1 MSTPWKPPAP
11 GALDDTPWPEQLA
24 ARVIDVGDSDDRL
37 HGFAVLGDLAKHY
50 HFSDM
55 IYLALVGE
63 TPDARASALF
73 ALALAAFATP
83 SVREAPAHVAVLA
96 KLSGGPLAS
105 ALGAGLV
112 VAADEAQAIA
122 TAHEPLLAWCEAPS
136 DPVPDAMRG
145 DDAAWVATLNDA
157 VARIDPS
164 LASIRPEMSRDAAR
178 VALLHAAGLR
188 RVDQIQAAIVA
199 ARVGGIA
206 AEAMA
211 TGPEHLGQ
219 YPVKVPAYRYV
230 ED

>member
-11 GALDDTPWPEQLA
+11 GALDDTPWPEQLQ
-24 ARVIDVGDSDDRL
+24 ARVVETGAADDRM

-50 HFSDM
+50 RFSDV
-55 IYLALVGE
+55 IYVALVGE

-73 ALALAAFATP
+73 ELALAAFATP
-83 SVREAPAHVAVLA
+83 SVGEAPAHLAVLT
-96 KLSGGPLAS
+96 KLSGAPLAS

-122 TAHEPLLAWCEAPS
+122 AAHAPLLAWCGSPT
-136 DPVPDAMRG
+136 DPLPAEMRG
-145 DDAAWVATLNDA
+145 DDAAWVATLIDA
-157 VARIDPS
+157 VARTGPA
-164 LASIRPEMSRDAAR
+164 LASLRPEMSRDAAR

-188 RVDQIQAAIVA
+188 RVEQIQAAIVA
-199 ARVGGIA
+199 ARIGGIA